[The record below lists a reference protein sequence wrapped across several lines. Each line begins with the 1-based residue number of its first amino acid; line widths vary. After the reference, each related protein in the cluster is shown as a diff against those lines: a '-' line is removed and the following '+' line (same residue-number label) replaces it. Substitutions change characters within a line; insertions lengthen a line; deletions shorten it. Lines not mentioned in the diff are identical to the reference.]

1 MDRVKINR
9 NVTYSKMIQGFWRLN
24 DWQITTQDL
33 NRYLH
38 QLVELGVT
46 TMDHADIY
54 GDYRCE
60 QLFGDALA
68 LSPELRD
75 QIELVSK
82 CGIIL
87 PTDQFAQF
95 DGHRYD
101 LSKQHIVE
109 AVNRSLQNLKTDV
122 LDTLLIHRPSPLMDP
137 NEVRDALDVLVEAGK
152 IKSFG
157 VSNFN
162 NTQYDLLNQGIKS
175 HKLHIA
181 VNQLEVS
188 PYHAAPIYDGTIDH
202 MYRDDVKIMAW
213 SPLAGG
219 KLLNVE
225 DAKSKRVMSII
236 SPLAYKYNVAPASI
250 VTAWLVKHPAT
261 IMPIMGTSQIE
272 RMQDA
277 VKGLELTLTDQ
288 EWFDI
293 YVAVLGQD
301 IP

>member
-9 NVTYSKMIQGFWRLN
+9 NVTYSKIIQGFWRLN
-24 DWQITTQDL
+24 DWQMSAQSL

-60 QLFGDALA
+60 QLFGEALA

-87 PTDQFAQF
+87 PTDKFAQF

-101 LSKQHIVE
+101 LSKHHMVE
-109 AVNRSLQNLKTDV
+109 AVNRSLQNLQTDT
-122 LDTLLIHRPSPLMDP
+122 LDTLLIHRPSPLMNPDK
-137 NEVRDALDVLVEAGK
+137 VRDALDVLVEEGK

-162 NTQYDLLNQGIKS
+162 HAQYDLLSQGIRS

-188 PYHAAPIYDGTIDH
+188 PYHATPIYDGTIDH
-202 MYRDDVKIMAW
+202 MYKDDVKIMAW

-219 KLLNVE
+219 KLLNLE
-225 DAKSKRVMSII
+225 DEKSKRVMAVI

-250 VTAWLVKHPAT
+250 VTAWLLKHPAT

-277 VKGLELTLTDQ
+277 VKGLELTITDQ

-293 YVAVLGQD
+293 YVAVLGHD

>member
-1 MDRVKINR
+1 MNRVKINR
-9 NVTYSKMIQGFWRLN
+9 NVTYSKIIQGFWRLN
-24 DWQITTQDL
+24 DWQMSAQDL

-38 QLVELGVT
+38 QLVEMGVT

-60 QLFGDALA
+60 QLFGEALA
-68 LSPELRD
+68 LSPELRN

-109 AVNRSLQNLKTDV
+109 AVNRSLHNLQTDT
-122 LDTLLIHRPSPLMDP
+122 LDTVLIHRPSPLMNP
-137 NEVRDALDVLVEAGK
+137 NEVRDALDVLVEEGK

-162 NTQYDLLNQGIKS
+162 NTQYDLLNQGIKP

-202 MYRDDVKIMAW
+202 MYQDDVKIMAW

-225 DAKSKRVMSII
+225 DAKSKRVMAII

-250 VTAWLVKHPAT
+250 VTAWLMKHPAT

-277 VKGLELTLTDQ
+277 VKGLELKLTDQ

>member
-9 NVTYSKMIQGFWRLN
+9 NVTYSKIIQGFWRLN
-24 DWQITTQDL
+24 DWQMSAQSL

-60 QLFGDALA
+60 QLFGEALA

-87 PTDQFAQF
+87 PTDKFAQF

-101 LSKQHIVE
+101 LSKHHMVE
-109 AVNRSLQNLKTDV
+109 AVNRSLQNLQTDT
-122 LDTLLIHRPSPLMDP
+122 LDTLLIHRPSPLMNPD
-137 NEVRDALDVLVEAGK
+137 EVRDALDVLVEEGK

-162 NTQYDLLNQGIKS
+162 HAQYDLLSQGIRS

-188 PYHAAPIYDGTIDH
+188 PYHATPIYDGTIDH
-202 MYRDDVKIMAW
+202 MYKDDVKIMAW

-219 KLLNVE
+219 KLLNLE
-225 DAKSKRVMSII
+225 DEKSKRVMAVI

-250 VTAWLVKHPAT
+250 VTAWLLKHPAT

-277 VKGLELTLTDQ
+277 VKGLEVIITDQ

-293 YVAVLGQD
+293 YVAVLGHH

>member
-9 NVTYSKMIQGFWRLN
+9 NVTYSKIIQGFWRLN
-24 DWQITTQDL
+24 DWQMSAQSL

-60 QLFGDALA
+60 QLFGEALA
-68 LSPELRD
+68 LSLELRD

-87 PTDQFAQF
+87 PTDKFAQF

-101 LSKQHIVE
+101 LSKHHMVE
-109 AVNRSLQNLKTDV
+109 AVNRSLQNLQTDT
-122 LDTLLIHRPSPLMDP
+122 LDTLLIHRPSPLMNPD
-137 NEVRDALDVLVEAGK
+137 EVRDALDVLVEEGK

-162 NTQYDLLNQGIKS
+162 HAQYDLLSQGIRS

-188 PYHAAPIYDGTIDH
+188 PYHATPIYDGTIDH
-202 MYRDDVKIMAW
+202 MYKDEVKIMAW

-219 KLLNVE
+219 KLLNLE
-225 DAKSKRVMSII
+225 DEKSKRVMAVI

-250 VTAWLVKHPAT
+250 VTAWLLKHPAT
-261 IMPIMGTSQIE
+261 IMPIMGTRQIE

-277 VKGLELTLTDQ
+277 VKGLELTITDQ

-293 YVAVLGQD
+293 YVAVLGHD

>member
-24 DWQITTQDL
+24 DWQMTTQDL

-60 QLFGDALA
+60 QLFGEALA

-109 AVNRSLQNLKTDV
+109 AVNRSLQNLQTDV

-137 NEVRDALDVLVEAGK
+137 NKVRDALDVLVEAGK

>member
-9 NVTYSKMIQGFWRLN
+9 NVTYSKIIQGFWRLN
-24 DWQITTQDL
+24 DWQMSAQDL

-38 QLVELGVT
+38 QLVEMGVT

-60 QLFGDALA
+60 QLFGEALA
-68 LSPELRD
+68 LSPELRN

-87 PTDQFAQF
+87 PTDQFVQF

-109 AVNRSLQNLKTDV
+109 AVNRSLHNLQTDT
-122 LDTLLIHRPSPLMDP
+122 LDTVLIHRPSPLMNP
-137 NEVRDALDVLVEAGK
+137 NEVRDALDVLVEEGK

-188 PYHAAPIYDGTIDH
+188 PYYAAPIYDGTIDH
-202 MYRDDVKIMAW
+202 MYQDDVKIMAW

-225 DAKSKRVMSII
+225 DAKSKRVMAII

-250 VTAWLVKHPAT
+250 VTAWLMKHPAT

-277 VKGLELTLTDQ
+277 VKGLELNLTDQ

>member
-9 NVTYSKMIQGFWRLN
+9 NVTYSKLIQGFWRLN
-24 DWQITTQDL
+24 DWQMTTQDL

-60 QLFGDALA
+60 QLFGEALA

-109 AVNRSLQNLKTDV
+109 AVNRSLQNLQTDT
-122 LDTLLIHRPSPLMDP
+122 LDTLLIHRPSPLMAP

-188 PYHAAPIYDGTIDH
+188 PYHAAPVYDGTIDH

-236 SPLAYKYNVAPASI
+236 SPLAYKYNVTPASI

>member
-1 MDRVKINR
+1 
-9 NVTYSKMIQGFWRLN
+9 SKMIQGFWRLN

-60 QLFGDALA
+60 QLFGEALA

-109 AVNRSLQNLKTDV
+109 AVNRSLQNLQTDV
-122 LDTLLIHRPSPLMDP
+122 LDTL
-137 NEVRDALDVLVEAGK
+137 
-152 IKSFG
+152 
-157 VSNFN
+157 
-162 NTQYDLLNQGIKS
+162 
-175 HKLHIA
+175 
-181 VNQLEVS
+181 
-188 PYHAAPIYDGTIDH
+188 
-202 MYRDDVKIMAW
+202 
-213 SPLAGG
+213 
-219 KLLNVE
+219 
-225 DAKSKRVMSII
+225 
-236 SPLAYKYNVAPASI
+236 
-250 VTAWLVKHPAT
+250 
-261 IMPIMGTSQIE
+261 
-272 RMQDA
+272 
-277 VKGLELTLTDQ
+277 
-288 EWFDI
+288 
-293 YVAVLGQD
+293 
-301 IP
+301 

>member
-24 DWQITTQDL
+24 DWQMTTQDL

-60 QLFGDALA
+60 QLFGEALA

-109 AVNRSLQNLKTDV
+109 AVNRSLQNLQTDT